1 MKQKKTDS
9 ENKEVTK
16 EELENKIRA
25 LEGELK
31 LSTEKIED
39 LEHELKYAHHFKS
52 VAEHDLGK
60 CIKSIT
66 LALELLSIGD
76 DASVTDAIFCLALA
90 PIHQRGEGI
99 H

>member
-1 MKQKKTDS
+1 MKQIKTS
-9 ENKEVTK
+9 SKNKEATK
-16 EELENKIRA
+16 EELEDKIRA

-31 LSTEKIED
+31 LSTEKIES
-39 LEHELKYAHHFKS
+39 LEQELKYAHHFKS

-60 CIKSIT
+60 CKKSIT

-76 DASVTDAIFCLALA
+76 DASVTDAILSLALA
-90 PIHQRGEGI
+90 PIHPKGEGI